1 MSEPRKPDPIRP
13 DPMRPAPIR
22 IVLVGA
28 TGLIGSTLI
37 RRAVG
42 RERYRLTAIA
52 RREAPL
58 PEGARMELLVADPAE
73 WGAAIAAADAAVIV
87 IALGTT
93 WRASGRNEAVFRAT
107 DKDLVL
113 ACAQAAKA
121 AGVGHCIV
129 VSSVGAAISSRGLY
143 LRVKGE
149 VEDALA
155 KLRFERLDILRPGLL
170 RGPRSERRPAEKLA
184 MLATPLID
192 NLLYGGL
199 SKYRSVR
206 ATTMADAI
214 LALAVEKPRGRFVHE
229 HDAIVRAARKLAG

>member
-1 MSEPRKPDPIRP
+1 MSEPPRPDPIRP
-13 DPMRPAPIR
+13 DPIR
-22 IVLVGA
+22 ILLVGA
-28 TGLIGSTLI
+28 TGLIGTTLI
-37 RRAVG
+37 QRAVG

-58 PEGARMELLVADPAE
+58 PQGARMELLVADPAD
-73 WGAAIAAADAAVIV
+73 WGPVIGTANADAIV

-121 AGVGHCIV
+121 AGVKRCIV

-143 LRVKGE
+143 FRVKGE

-155 KLRFERLDILRPGLL
+155 KLKFDRLDILRPGLL
-170 RGPRSERRPAEKLA
+170 RGPRAERRPAEKLA
-184 MLATPLID
+184 MLATPLVD
-192 NLLYGGL
+192 PLLHG
-199 SKYRSVR
+199 SARKYRSVR

-214 LALAVEKPRGRFVHE
+214 LALAAEKPRGRFIHE
-229 HDAIVRAARKLAG
+229 HDEIVRAADRLDAPSRR